1 MFRNYLIMKKSEV
14 YGKRVECIIGLI
26 LLIPPILGV
35 IAFTISIFA
44 NNYAGDFASMHYL
57 SSKWSAF
64 VMVPE
69 SQSLESLESFDLTNG
84 VNGSAAATSALPI
97 YLGLMA
103 MVGAY
108 LIKNSAQSFF
118 TKGE

>member
-1 MFRNYLIMKKSEV
+1 MKKSEV

-26 LLIPPILGV
+26 LLVPPILGV

-57 SSKWSAF
+57 SSEWTAF

-69 SQSLESLESFDLTNG
+69 SESIDSVDLTNG
-84 VNGSAAATSALPI
+84 ISGSAAATSVLPI

>member
-1 MFRNYLIMKKSEV
+1 MKKSEV

>member
-1 MFRNYLIMKKSEV
+1 MKKSEV

-108 LIKNSAQSFF
+108 LIKNNAQSFF

>member
-1 MFRNYLIMKKSEV
+1 MKKSEV
-14 YGKRVECIIGLI
+14 YGKRVECIIGFI

-57 SSKWSAF
+57 SSEWSAF

-69 SQSLESLESFDLTNG
+69 SQSLESFDLTNG

>member
-1 MFRNYLIMKKSEV
+1 MKKSEV

-26 LLIPPILGV
+26 LLLPPMLGV

-57 SSKWSAF
+57 SSEWTAII
-64 VMVPE
+64 MVPE
-69 SQSLESLESFDLTNG
+69 SESFDSLDLTNG
-84 VNGSAAATSALPI
+84 INGSAAATSALPI

-108 LIKNSAQSFF
+108 LVKNSVQSFF
-118 TKGE
+118 MKGE